1 MPYIQEDV
9 RFNNDGIALGGTLTR
24 PKTSTRHAAV
34 VLLSGSGP
42 VNRDEE
48 VFGWKP
54 FRVIADRLT
63 RAGLA
68 VLRYDS
74 RGVGDSGGTV
84 YQYTLQDVAGDAL
97 AAVRYLAG
105 RSDIDPGHIGLCGHS
120 QGGIAAPLCAAE
132 TSDVAFVICISG
144 TGLVGDENFIA
155 QQKAMVLAEG
165 TTESEWEEDLRNLR
179 CFLNMVRAKAGHAD
193 LAEVARSLVRG
204 QLSRKAKLTNP
215 PQAIEQADLESKLEC
230 ILTGYNTPWFRSF
243 LDYDPAPVLAKLQCP
258 ILLIFGD
265 LDLQV
270 PAEANRRAMVQA
282 LLQGNN
288 RDFTVRTFPRA
299 NHLFQDALTG
309 SPNEYDQLGKEF
321 LPGFLDYLSGW
332 IVTRTDRT

>member
-1 MPYIQEDV
+1 MPYVQEDV
-9 RFNNDGIALGGTLTR
+9 RFTNDGITLAGTLTR

-54 FRVIADRLT
+54 FRVIADHLT

-84 YQYTLQDVAGDAL
+84 YQYSLQDVAADAL
-97 AAVRYLAG
+97 AAVRHLTR
-105 RSDIDPGHIGLCGHS
+105 RSDIDPRHIGLCGHS

-132 TSDVAFVICISG
+132 TDDVAFVICISG
-144 TGLVGDENFIA
+144 AGLAGDENFIA

-179 CFLNMVRAKAGHAD
+179 GFLKLVRAKAVN
-193 LAEVARSLVRG
+193 AELEEVVRILVRG
-204 QLSRKAKLTNP
+204 QLSRKAKLTYP
-215 PQAIEQADLESKLEC
+215 PRAIEQADLESKLE
-230 ILTGYNTPWFRSF
+230 
-243 LDYDPAPVLAKLQCP
+243 
-258 ILLIFGD
+258 
-265 LDLQV
+265 
-270 PAEANRRAMVQA
+270 
-282 LLQGNN
+282 
-288 RDFTVRTFPRA
+288 
-299 NHLFQDALTG
+299 
-309 SPNEYDQLGKEF
+309 
-321 LPGFLDYLSGW
+321 
-332 IVTRTDRT
+332 